1 MMEDE
6 VKIERSAIRGP
17 RKRRLGE
24 LVAAVLL
31 LGGCGY
37 LWGCGYALVGQGSN
51 IPEDIGKVYVEPLK
65 NTTSRAQIDQI
76 LTQAISD
83 ELVTRRRFTVVSS
96 AEEADAV
103 IAGTVLDFTV
113 RPLTFDP
120 DGLASSFEITI
131 TADMRFQRV
140 PTQTEEEGEV
150 IWKNSRY
157 RFLEDYQL
165 DEGGTYF
172 DRENLAIEEASGP
185 FARTLLTDLLEGF

>member
-6 VKIERSAIRGP
+6 VKLKRPAARRP
-17 RKRRLGE
+17 RRL
-24 LVAAVLL
+24 LL
-31 LGGCGY
+31 WAL
-37 LWGCGYALVGQGSN
+37 LAPALLQWGCGYALVGRGSN
-51 IPEDIGKVYVEPLK
+51 VPEDIRAVYVEPLK
-65 NTTSRAQIDQI
+65 NSTPRSQIDQI

-83 ELVTRRRFTVVSS
+83 ELVTRRRFSIVRS

-103 IAGTVLDFTV
+103 IAGTVVDFTV

-131 TADMRFQRV
+131 TANMRFQRV
-140 PTQTEEEGEV
+140 PTEQGEEGEV

-157 RFLEDYQL
+157 RFLEDYEL
-165 DEGGTYF
+165 GAGATYF

-185 FARTLLTDLLEGF
+185 FAKTLLTDLLEGF